1 MSRETTVEISAELLR
16 TLHRIHRQLT
26 DLRGQLE
33 RCPRQIKAGE
43 NFVAKAAAD
52 VDAVKA
58 QQKKTKMAAD
68 DKQLT
73 LKTRENRVFE
83 LKAKLNSAASNKEFS
98 LLKEQIAAD
107 EQANSVLS
115 DEIFEVLENLDV
127 LAGNLKEANAEL
139 AKQESDHQIRVVE
152 VSEKSTLL
160 KSELARVEAE
170 LAETE
175 KRIPASVKAD
185 YQRVVDAKGE
195 EGLAPIDGD
204 SCGGC
209 YQTLTTQVREY
220 LQMSQLV
227 RCPNCNAFLYLPE
240 NRRP

>member
-1 MSRETTVEISAELLR
+1 
-16 TLHRIHRQLT
+16 
-26 DLRGQLE
+26 
-33 RCPRQIKAGE
+33 
-43 NFVAKAAAD
+43 
-52 VDAVKA
+52 VKA
-58 QQKKTKMAAD
+58 LQKKTKMLAD
-68 DKQLT
+68 EKQLT
-73 LKTRENRVFE
+73 LKTRENRVLD
-83 LKAKLNSAASNKEFS
+83 LKVKLNSAASNKEFS

-107 EQANSVLS
+107 EQANAVLA

-127 LAGNLKEANAEL
+127 LASNLKEANAEL
-139 AKQESDHQIRVVE
+139 AKQQAEHQVRIAE
-152 VSEKSTLL
+152 VAEKSTLL

-175 KRIPASVKAD
+175 TRIPLAVKAD
-185 YQRVVDAKGE
+185 YQRVVDSKGE

-209 YQTLTTQVREY
+209 FQTLTTQMRDN
-220 LQMSQLV
+220 LAMSHLV